1 MIGRTFSHYQVIEKL
16 GQGGMGVVYQALD
29 TRLNR
34 HVALKFLSEVL
45 VENHEALDRF
55 RREAQA
61 ASALN
66 HPNICTIYDIGEA
79 EGRHFIALEL
89 LEGKTLKHY
98 IDERPVKIDALLEIG
113 IQIADALEAAH
124 SRGIIHRDV
133 KSVNIFITT
142 PAGTLRPKVLDF
154 GLAKLDPERHGG
166 DELTS
171 LPTVGMAPGLTSP
184 GTVMG
189 TIAYMSPEQ
198 ALGEKLDA
206 RTDLFSL
213 GVVLYEMATGRL
225 PFKGNTS
232 AATFDQI
239 LHGTPR
245 PPLELNPEVPQKL
258 QEIIAKTLEKDRQLR
273 CQSGAELRA
282 DLKRLRRS
290 LESGWTDASS
300 GSTPAWGESPFGGV
314 PRAVTSELSSSS
326 SAQAISGSTPRRKSR
341 AAINSLAI
349 LPFANL
355 SGESQMDYLSDGL
368 AESLIYSLSQIGKL
382 RVVPRDTAFRYKD
395 RGAEVLTIGRELG
408 ARAVLSGRVSQRGA
422 VLVVGVDLV
431 DVLNQ
436 SQIWGGQFTRSASEM
451 LTLQE
456 EIRKHVVEKLR
467 LPLSAGDKSRLA
479 RLETASTEAYELYLK
494 GRHSLDEV
502 SCEGWSRAVEYFQEA
517 VGKDPSYALGHAGIA
532 EASALLGLVTLPD
545 KVVPKARAA
554 ARRALELDDNL
565 AEAHLTLGFILDRF
579 DWDWAGA
586 VKEYQR
592 AVQLNPRQ
600 AHSHSRYALYL
611 MRMRRWDEAV
621 AEAKAGLDLDPQS
634 AANIADLGW
643 VYYHSRDYDRA
654 IEQLRSAL
662 AIDPKSS
669 WAHHLLGCAFAH
681 KAMYE
686 EAIRENREAFVLS
699 GSLVYL
705 AGISWA
711 CAAAGRKEE
720 AAETRDQLT
729 DASSRGDVAPF
740 LLAWVYAASRD
751 LDRSFE
757 WLERAFDR
765 RDPDLP
771 YVRIEPTFDVLRDDE
786 RYLSLLRRLR
796 LDF

>member
-1 MIGRTFSHYQVIEKL
+1 MIGRMVSHYQVIEKL
-16 GQGGMGVVYQALD
+16 GQGGMGVVYKAID

-34 HVALKFLSEVL
+34 HVALKFLSESL
-45 VENHEALDRF
+45 VENHEVLDRF

-98 IDERPVKIDALLEIG
+98 IDDRPVKIDALLEIG

-124 SRGIIHRDV
+124 SRGIIHRDI
-133 KSVNIFITT
+133 KSANIFITS
-142 PAGTLRPKVLDF
+142 PAGTLRPKILDF
-154 GLAKLDPERHGG
+154 GLAKLDPERHGA

-171 LPTVGMAPGLTSP
+171 LPTVGMAHGLTSP

-189 TIAYMSPEQ
+189 TVAYMSPEQ
-198 ALGEKLDA
+198 ALGEKLDV

-213 GVVLYEMATGRL
+213 GVVLYEMATGRP

-245 PPLELNPEVPQKL
+245 PPVELNPELPQKL
-258 QEIIAKTLEKDRQLR
+258 QEIIAKALEKDRQLR
-273 CQSGAELRA
+273 CQSAAELRA

-290 LESGWTDASS
+290 LDSGWADATG
-300 GSTPAWGESPFGGV
+300 GSTPAWGESPFDGV
-314 PRAVTSELSSSS
+314 ARAVRSDSSSSS
-326 SAQAISGSTPRRKSR
+326 SAPAVSGSTPRRKSR

-368 AESLIYSLSQIGKL
+368 AESLIYSLSQIGRL
-382 RVVPRDTAFRYKD
+382 RVVPRDTAFRYKG
-395 RGAEVLTIGRELG
+395 RGTEALTAGRELG
-408 ARAVLSGRVSQRGA
+408 TRAVLSGRLSQRGGL
-422 VLVVGVDLV
+422 LVVGVDLV

-436 SQIWGGQFTRSASEM
+436 AQIWGAQFTRPAAEI
-451 LTLQE
+451 LAVQE
-456 EIRKHVVEKLR
+456 EIRKETVERLR
-467 LPLSAGDKSRLA
+467 LPLTAGDKSRLA
-479 RLETASTEAYELYLK
+479 RRETASTEAYELYLK
-494 GRHSLDEV
+494 GRHCLDEV
-502 SCEGWSRAVEYFQEA
+502 SRDGWARAGEYFQRA
-517 VGKDPSYALGHAGIA
+517 VDKDPDYALGHAGMA
-532 EASALLGLVTLPD
+532 EACALLGLVTLPD
-545 KVVPKARAA
+545 KVVPKARTAA
-554 ARRALELDDNL
+554 VRALELDDNL

-579 DWDWAGA
+579 DWEWADA
-586 VKEYQR
+586 EKEYRR
-592 AVQLNPRQ
+592 AIQLNPRQ

-621 AEAKAGLDLDPQS
+621 AEARAGLDLDPHS
-634 AANIADLGW
+634 AANIADLAW

-654 IEQLRSAL
+654 IEQLRAAL

-681 KAMYE
+681 KGMYE
-686 EAIRENREAFVLS
+686 EASQENREAFALS
-699 GSLVYL
+699 DSLVYL
-705 AGISWA
+705 AGLSWV
-711 CAAAGRKEE
+711 CAVAGQKEE
-720 AAETRDQLT
+720 AAEALDRLI
-729 DASSRGDVAPF
+729 DASSRGDVAPYR
-740 LLAWVYAASRD
+740 LAWVYAASGD
-751 LDRSFE
+751 LEQSFE
-757 WLERAFDR
+757 WLERALDR

-771 YVRIEPTFDVLRDDE
+771 YVRIEPTFDFLRDDE
-786 RYLSLLRRLR
+786 RYLSILRRLR
-796 LDF
+796 LDA